1 MKTPRLVSRKNVF
14 RGSFFNVYS
23 DKVKLPN
30 GKIVYWNA
38 IDWTRDSVSV
48 VAIDDKNNVYFSK
61 EWRSAW
67 KKKII
72 IIPAGAVK
80 KNASERENLEQA
92 RNELREEIGFD
103 AKKFVKLA
111 TVLNSARIR
120 NKVHIYL
127 ANGLYKS
134 PKKPDTD
141 EIIEIVKMPFKKAY
155 KMFLNG
161 KEETTGYTILSL
173 ILAKEKLKMKI

>member
-1 MKTPRLVSRKNVF
+1 MKTPKLISRKNVF
-14 RGSFFNVYS
+14 KGSFFNVYF

-30 GKIVYWNA
+30 GKTVCWNA
-38 IDWTRDSVSV
+38 IDWNGDAVSIIAV
-48 VAIDDKNNVYFSK
+48 DNKKNVYFSK
-61 EWRSAW
+61 EWRNAW
-67 KKKII
+67 KKKIT

-103 AKKFVKLA
+103 AKKFVKLL
-111 TVLNSARIR
+111 TVLNSARMR
-120 NKVHIYL
+120 NRVHMYL
-127 ANGLYKS
+127 ATGLYKS
-134 PKKPDTD
+134 PKKPDDD
-141 EIIEIVKMPFKKAY
+141 EIIEVVKIPFKKAY
-155 KMFLNG
+155 KMFLSG